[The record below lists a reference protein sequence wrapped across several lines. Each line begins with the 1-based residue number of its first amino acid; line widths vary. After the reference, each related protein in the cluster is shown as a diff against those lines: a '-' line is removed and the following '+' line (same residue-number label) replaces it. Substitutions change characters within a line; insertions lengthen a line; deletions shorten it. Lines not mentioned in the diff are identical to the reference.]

1 MIDSSFGK
9 FQEARRI
16 CHGVPS
22 IKPDFNESPEV
33 GYAYGYECKKFQLN
47 IINYS
52 GSSPSLSTNLTP
64 YSTTTDCLSKLIPR
78 RLCDTR
84 SYLRDVIAS
93 ETRLLLSALLHELQ
107 EGLVVKLLLPTEPTT
122 PAPPTSI
129 TVSRINSRTDNR
141 ALSLA
146 ATSQQV
152 TPQQDCWQENRP
164 LLQRF
169 KNLFSFSEK
178 SLTNEPQLKSPDS
191 VAYRNEDFLYSS
203 RSLVGNNLVS
213 AEGIL
218 LAKHS
223 QTWPQTHDLNHLY
236 PPHIIIASNTGDYDD
251 DSQFSDGLQPISPI
265 CSGED
270 VTSVQLLSIRIHLDS
285 HTSSQTSLNKA
296 DMIEFFTAAV
306 TIDYAI
312 KVQGSVNGRQ
322 RDTNSCIES
331 LIGGDDSYT
340 FKKARIISLPYGSK
354 SQHIPLKLMT
364 MPLDAR
370 LPSIDQTL
378 SAAVALSILSRT
390 YEVVVELD
398 YEFLLAELMTVV
410 SNTLRSMST

>member
-52 GSSPSLSTNLTP
+52 GSSPSLSTNLTA

-152 TPQQDCWQENRP
+152 TSQQDCWQENRP

-169 KNLFSFSEK
+169 KNLFSFSDK

-191 VAYRNEDFLYSS
+191 VACRNEDFLSSS
-203 RSLVGNNLVS
+203 RSLLGNNLVS
-213 AEGIL
+213 AEEIL
-218 LAKHS
+218 SAKHS
-223 QTWPQTHDLNHLY
+223 QIWPQIHDSNHLY

-251 DSQFSDGLQPISPI
+251 NSQCSDGLQPISPI

-285 HTSSQTSLNKA
+285 HTSSQTTLNKA

-322 RDTNSCIES
+322 RDTNIES
-331 LIGGDDSYT
+331 LVGGDDSYT
-340 FKKARIISLPYGSK
+340 FKKARILSLPCGSK
-354 SQHIPLKLMT
+354 SQHLPLKLMT
-364 MPLDAR
+364 MPLDA
-370 LPSIDQTL
+370 IDQTL
-378 SAAVALSILSRT
+378 SAAVALSTLSRT

-398 YEFLLAELMTVV
+398 YEFLLAELMTIV